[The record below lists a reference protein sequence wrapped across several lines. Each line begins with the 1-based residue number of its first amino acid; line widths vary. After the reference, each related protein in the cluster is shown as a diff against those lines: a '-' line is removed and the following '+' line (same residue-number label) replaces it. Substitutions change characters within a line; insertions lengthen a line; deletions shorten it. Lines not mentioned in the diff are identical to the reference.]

1 MRRLTRTYIGCYTV
15 VPRRPTARAPRLAGT
30 DELFN
35 ITPSVSSRAKATGG
49 IGLGWTKNERDAQRP
64 GKRTFPFTSGEDMPS
79 EVRFADI
86 RRSLEQHGWTLI
98 RIKGS
103 HHHFCKEG
111 EARLIT
117 LAVHKGR
124 VAPEYVKQIKKDH
137 GIECS

>member
-1 MRRLTRTYIGCYTV
+1 
-15 VPRRPTARAPRLAGT
+15 
-30 DELFN
+30 
-35 ITPSVSSRAKATGG
+35 
-49 IGLGWTKNERDAQRP
+49 
-64 GKRTFPFTSGEDMPS
+64 MPS